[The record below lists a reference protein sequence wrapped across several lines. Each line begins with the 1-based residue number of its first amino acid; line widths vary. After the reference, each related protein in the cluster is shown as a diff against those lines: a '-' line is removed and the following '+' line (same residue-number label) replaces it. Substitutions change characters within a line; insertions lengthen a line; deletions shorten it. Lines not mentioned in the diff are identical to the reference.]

1 MGDMP
6 ASGMEIRG
14 RAFRRLAPA
23 TTGAGG
29 SEGSLPPQTE
39 WRSARAV
46 VASEF

>member
-14 RAFRRLAPA
+14 RAFRRLPPA
-23 TTGAGG
+23 ATGAGG
-29 SEGSLPPQTE
+29 SESIPSPRTG
-39 WRSARAV
+39 WRSARTV